1 MTNALTMS
9 FETSS
14 AFLEN
19 RLRIVTIRQPHLHSA
34 LVGLYVRAG
43 SRHESA
49 ATSGVGHFLEHMFF
63 RGSRGYPDTLAMNR
77 AVEDVGGS
85 LNGYTSRDHAL
96 YYTPVHPSGVAVALE
111 VLADMISSP
120 LLKEMELERE
130 IILEEMLDE
139 VDDQGRDIDLDNL
152 SKGVLWP
159 GHPLSFKIAGTSESV
174 GRLTLDDLAAH
185 HRRFYVGENLIL
197 CVAGPLDPERVFELA
212 SQGFARFPRGERSR
226 EQPPPS
232 VPSGPRLRLFVHDE
246 SQTEF
251 RLNFVAPPEGHPD
264 HLALV
269 MLRRILDD
277 GLSSRLPFRVVE
289 RKGLAYSLSC
299 NLDSFNDVA
308 LFEVEGAASH
318 AKVATTVAEVTRT
331 LGEIAED
338 GPTASELDRAVRRFR
353 MAIDQTLDS
362 TYEMAGW
369 FGGSALYREPPDLEA
384 RATEAEALRIDDLR
398 RVARSVF
405 NRENLTVTAVGS
417 PSERQTRALERAVET
432 ADGLVDRS
440 LPAA

>member
-1 MTNALTMS
+1 MTYQTKSDVLD
-9 FETSS
+9 
-14 AFLEN
+14 N
-19 RLRIVTIRQPHLHSA
+19 RLRVVTVRLPHLHSA
-34 LVGLYVRAG
+34 LIGLYVRAG
-43 SRHESA
+43 SRHETA
-49 ATSGVGHFLEHMFF
+49 ERSGVGHFLEHMFF

-96 YYTPVHPSGVAVALE
+96 YWTPVHPSGLPVALD
-111 VLADMISSP
+111 VLSDMIASP
-120 LLKEMELERE
+120 LLNEMELERE
-130 IILEEMLDE
+130 IIIEEMLDE

-159 GHPLSFKIAGTSESV
+159 GHPLSLKIAGTAQTVAS
-174 GRLTLDDLAAH
+174 LTEADLLAH
-185 HRRFYVGENLIL
+185 HRRFYTGENLLL
-197 CVAGPLDPERVFELA
+197 CVAGNLEHERVIELA
-212 SQGFARFPRGERSR
+212 HKGFRRFPRGEPSR
-226 EQPPPS
+226 EQPPAAPPGGPS
-232 VPSGPRLRLFVHDE
+232 LKLFAHDE

-251 RLNFVAPPEGHPD
+251 RLNFLAPPEGHPD
-264 HLALV
+264 HLALTL
-269 MLRRILDD
+269 LRRVLDD

-318 AKVATTVAEVTRT
+318 AKVASTVAEVTRT

-338 GPTASELDRAVRRFR
+338 GPTPEELSRAVRRFR
-353 MAIDQTLDS
+353 MAIEQTLDS

-369 FGGSALYREPPDLEA
+369 FGGSALFREPQDLED
-384 RATEAEALRIDDLR
+384 RACEAESLTVADLR
-398 RVARSVF
+398 RVARDVF

-417 PSERQTRALERAVET
+417 PSERQARALERTVDLAE
-432 ADGLVDRS
+432 GLGARQ